1 MRSRI
6 TTALSLA
13 FIILLSACEGEKVP
27 TVFRPRNDHEA
38 YQHALKQANLLNT
51 ALGEDW
57 SILAKNALEKPIS
70 ITSPYEEAIY
80 VDETEATAVG
90 YRFNVKRGQKVQV
103 KITKLSQN
111 ELKTFVDL
119 FRVDEQE
126 NFRHVATADSVELLL
141 GFEPRR
147 DADYV
152 LRFQPELLRGG
163 QFKITIENVPSLSF
177 PVAGKTARA
186 IQSFWGA
193 DRDGGRRSHEGV
205 DIFAARGTPIIAPT
219 DGYIRTAGVRG
230 IGGNVVW
237 LYDSKRS
244 QSLYFAHLNEIL
256 VEKGDRIKLGDTLG
270 TVGNTG
276 NARTTPPHL
285 HFGIYK
291 NGATNPIN
299 HLRAQGKR
307 LKRVDNA
314 LDLLGSE
321 VRLRRNASMRNDIN
335 GGQSTRVSKN
345 QIATAIGMNAN
356 QYKIKLPSG
365 KIGYVNK
372 NSLASLEMPLET
384 LYANAGG
391 VLLKKPD
398 RRAIFADVASDEQLS
413 VLGKNRDFWFV
424 SNSSGKRGW
433 ITNDFKNA
441 RKSRVSVDI
450 PK

>member
-13 FIILLSACEGEKVP
+13 FIILLSACQGEKVP

-38 YQHALKQANLLNT
+38 YQYALKQANLLNT

-57 SILAKNALEKPIS
+57 SSIAKRALEKPIS

-119 FRVDEQE
+119 FRVDVQE

-177 PVAGKTARA
+177 PVAGKTASA

-299 HLRAQGKR
+299 HLRAEGKR

-365 KIGYVNK
+365 KVGYVNK

-384 LYANAGG
+384 LYTNAGG

-413 VLGKNRDFWFV
+413 ILGKSRDFWFV
-424 SNSSGKRGW
+424 SNSSGETGW

-441 RKSRVSVDI
+441 RKSRVSIDI